1 MTAVA
6 LREETSAVARDF
18 SLRDAT
24 PADNGAL
31 IELAASC
38 PMNGEMSVRMD
49 RGPDFFAL
57 NKLEG
62 DRWNVAVADRAGKV
76 VGCIAI
82 SERNVYVN
90 GRPTRTGYVGDFK
103 VHPAHRDTR
112 VADAL
117 SLGAESWCGSL
128 PPAAPLLITVLAG
141 NRAMERRLSGP
152 RGVASFQK
160 VGTIRTHSV
169 PMLWRRRESHRTSVR
184 LAPARW
190 RDLDEMVALWNTVA
204 PLRQLAPVL
213 SARPL
218 ADWIQKAPGLDISS
232 YRLARTARGELVGF
246 LAVWDQR
253 SFKQLTVVGY
263 SRRMNAAR
271 LAFNSLCPFVGV
283 ERLPVTGSPL
293 ECVTVAHIC
302 APADRSDVLR
312 ALLTSAYN
320 ELRGTRCSF
329 MNVGLDT
336 RDPLSEAMT
345 GFLAQPTDVNAYM
358 MKIRSGVVSEP
369 LDSRPIHY
377 EIALV

>member
-358 MKIRSGVVSEP
+358 MKIRSGVVPEP

>member
-1 MTAVA
+1 MTAIA
-6 LREETSAVARDF
+6 LREETSTVAQDF

-24 PADNGAL
+24 PTDNAAL

-38 PMNGEMSVRMD
+38 PMNGEMSLRMD

-57 NKLEG
+57 NRLEG
-62 DRWNVAVADRAGKV
+62 DRWSVAVAERNGSL
-76 VGCIAI
+76 VGCIAM

-112 VADAL
+112 IADAL
-117 SLGAESWCGSL
+117 SLGAEPWFCSL
-128 PPAAPLLITVLAG
+128 PPSAPIFITVLAG

-169 PMLWRRRESHRTSVR
+169 PILRRRRQRQHASVR
-184 LAPARW
+184 VDQARW

-213 SARPL
+213 SARSF
-218 ADWIQKAPGLDISS
+218 ADWIRKAPGLDISS
-232 YRLARTARGELVGF
+232 YRLARCASGELLGF
-246 LAVWDQR
+246 LAAWDQR
-253 SFKQLTVVGY
+253 SFKHLTVVGY

-271 LAFNSLCPFVGV
+271 LAFNFLCPFVGV
-283 ERLPVTGSPL
+283 ERLPAAGSPL
-293 ECVTVAHIC
+293 ECVTFANIC
-302 APADRSDVLR
+302 VPADRSDVLK
-312 ALLTSAYN
+312 AMLTSAYN
-320 ELRGTRCSF
+320 ELTRTRCSF
-329 MNVGLDT
+329 VNVGLDV
-336 RDPLSEAMT
+336 RDPLSEAMS
-345 GFLAQPTDVNAYM
+345 GFLAQPTDVSAYM
-358 MKIRSGVVSEP
+358 MKIRSRVVPEP
-369 LDSRPIHY
+369 LDGRPIHY

>member
-6 LREETSAVARDF
+6 LREEASRVAQDF

-24 PADNGAL
+24 PADSAAL
-31 IELAASC
+31 IELAACC
-38 PMNGEMSVRMD
+38 PMNGEMSLRMD

-57 NKLEG
+57 NRLEG
-62 DRWNVAVADRAGKV
+62 DRWNLAIAERAGGL
-76 VGCIAI
+76 VGCIAM

-112 VADAL
+112 IADAL
-117 SLGAESWCGSL
+117 SLRAEEWFGSL
-128 PPAAPLLITVLAG
+128 PPTAPLFITVLAG
-141 NRAMERRLSGP
+141 NKAMERRLSGP

-169 PMLWRRRESHRTSVR
+169 PILWRRKENRRTPLCVD
-184 LAPARW
+184 AARW
-190 RDLDEMVALWNTVA
+190 SDLDEMVALWNSVA
-204 PLRQLAPVL
+204 PFRQLATVL
-213 SARPL
+213 SASSL
-218 ADWIQKAPGLDISS
+218 ADWIRNAPGLDISS
-232 YRLARTARGELVGF
+232 YRLARSASGELLGF

-271 LAFNSLCPFVGV
+271 LAFNSLCPFLGV
-283 ERLPVTGSPL
+283 ERLPAPGSPL
-293 ECVTVAHIC
+293 ECVTLAHVC
-302 APADRSDVLR
+302 VSADRSDVLSSI
-312 ALLTSAYN
+312 LTSVYN
-320 ELRGTRCSF
+320 EMRATRCSF
-329 MNVGLDT
+329 MNVGLDV
-336 RDPLSEAMT
+336 RDPLSEALS

-358 MKIRSGVVSEP
+358 MRIRSGVVPEP
-369 LDSRPIHY
+369 LDDRPIHY